1 MQTDNVHSPD
11 SHEPRLDYDYP
22 YIDPPK
28 RPPSVAFRL
37 MGSIVGILLAAGAS
51 RRFGADKLTHILPNG
66 DMVAV
71 CACRNLLAGTDSVLA
86 VVRPGSE
93 ELTSL
98 LQAEGAEVR
107 ICTDA
112 EKGMGASLV
121 FGVRTRSEAAA
132 WLIALADMPWI
143 EPATIRK
150 VADAL
155 RSGAAIAAPC
165 WQGRRGH
172 PVGFS
177 QILGPELAA
186 LSGDEG
192 AKTVIQTHLDQLQ
205 LVDCADA
212 GVLRDIDKPEDLQI
226 LTIIKKPS

>member
-1 MQTDNVHSPD
+1 
-11 SHEPRLDYDYP
+11 
-22 YIDPPK
+22 
-28 RPPSVAFRL
+28 

-66 DMVAV
+66 DLMAV
-71 CACRNLLAGTDSVLA
+71 RACRNLLAGTDSVLA

-93 ELTSL
+93 QLAAL

-107 ICTDA
+107 VCA
-112 EKGMGASLV
+112 EAEQGMAASLA
-121 FGVRTRSEAAA
+121 FGVRARPEAAG

-143 EPATIRK
+143 APTTVRK
-150 VADAL
+150 VADTL
-155 RSGAAIAAPC
+155 RLGATIAAPT

-177 QILGPELAA
+177 QVLGPKLAA

-192 AKTVIQTHLDQLQ
+192 AKGVIQAYLGQLQ
-205 LVDCADA
+205 LIDCDDS
-212 GVLRDIDKPEDLQI
+212 GVLQDIDTPEDLK
-226 LTIIKKPS
+226 TNKFRKPS

>member
-1 MQTDNVHSPD
+1 MSIALIHTNPK
-11 SHEPRLDYDYP
+11 DYDYP
-22 YIDPPK
+22 YIVPPK
-28 RPPSVAFRL
+28 RPPAVVFRL

-51 RRFGADKLTHILPNG
+51 RRFGADKLTQILPDG
-66 DMVAV
+66 DVVAV
-71 CACRNLLAGTDSVLA
+71 RACRNLLAGTDKVLA

-93 ELTSL
+93 ELTAL

-107 ICTDA
+107 ICADA
-112 EKGMGASLV
+112 EQGMGASLV
-121 FGVRTRSEAAA
+121 FGIHTCPDATG

-150 VADAL
+150 VAEAL
-155 RSGAAIAAPC
+155 RSGAVISAPC
-165 WQGRRGH
+165 CQGRRGH

-177 QILGPELAA
+177 KILGPELTS

-192 AKTVIQTHLDQLQ
+192 AKTVIQAHLEQLR
-205 LVDCADA
+205 LLDCDDA

-226 LTIIKKPS
+226 LTTIKKSS

>member
-1 MQTDNVHSPD
+1 MS
-11 SHEPRLDYDYP
+11 
-22 YIDPPK
+22 
-28 RPPSVAFRL
+28 
-37 MGSIVGILLAAGAS
+37 SIVGILLAAGAS
-51 RRFGADKLTHILPNG
+51 RRFGADKLTHILPDGNL
-66 DMVAV
+66 VAV
-71 CACRNLLAGTDSVLA
+71 RACRNLLAGTDGVLA

-93 ELTSL
+93 ELTAL

-107 ICTDA
+107 VCADA
-112 EKGMGASLV
+112 EQGMSASLV
-121 FGVRTRSEAAA
+121 FGIRACPDAAG

-155 RSGAAIAAPC
+155 RSGAAMAAPC

-177 QILGPELAA
+177 RNLGPELVA

-192 AKTVIQTHLDQLQ
+192 AKTVIQAHLDQLR
-205 LVDCADA
+205 LVDCDDA
-212 GVLRDIDKPEDLQI
+212 GVLRDIDKPEDLQF
-226 LTIIKKPS
+226 LTKFKKTS